1 MDERA
6 RLALKIFKLQDFK
19 NLEVFFTFDQDFK
32 LIMMKKYSA
41 LIFVFCSLF
50 IFVKASVPT
59 SDNFT
64 FENVLKETNA
74 KFIGKKIAKYA
85 YAEVVYQNSYT
96 VKTWVSGKY
105 VSQEVADAISKM
117 QHQSGALDIMGEDGW
132 ELVTSFTRN
141 FNSGYEYYYY
151 FRKPL

>member
-1 MDERA
+1 
-6 RLALKIFKLQDFK
+6 
-19 NLEVFFTFDQDFK
+19 
-32 LIMMKKYSA
+32 MMKKYSA
-41 LIFVFCSLF
+41 LICVFCSLS
-50 IFVKASVPT
+50 IFLKASAPA

-64 FENVLKETNA
+64 FENVIKETNA
-74 KFIGKKIAKYA
+74 KFIAKNIAKYA

-141 FNSGYEYYYY
+141 FNNGYDYYYY